1 MASGGGACPWNR
13 ARTLVFNNNN
23 SFGKVLGG
31 SGDSFKSPPAYLRI
45 SPLAGL
51 RRGSAFDAERHVQGA
66 GEEAA
71 GEVDHAVAIAGGD
84 NEGAAGLKH
93 APESRI
99 RSLAG
104 QPRLLQGVQNQRGG
118 IHDGR
123 DAERKHGAANRVPV
137 DGGAHIADAGTGRD
151 APVGQLHGSRQ
162 TPSTATTSSA
172 LTPDAACRTRSAA
185 SMPVLPS
192 TPGTSAD
199 SSQHPNA
206 SYSPARQAFRCR
218 VTDRRAAVPG
228 PTASG
233 VI

>member
-1 MASGGGACPWNR
+1 MLFKNILFASSGTAGSDNAAKLAFGLAEKQQAELTLYHCCGVPSRGFTTNVTDTRSGSLEQPDEAYQEMVREELNTAYAYQIEACTRPFRMELSVGMPSTEILRYARQIKPDLIVMGA
-13 ARTLVFNNNN
+13 
-23 SFGKVLGG
+23 S
-31 SGDSFKSPPAYLRI
+31 
-45 SPLAGL
+45 
-51 RRGSAFDAERHVQGA
+51 SAASA
-66 GEEAA
+66 
-71 GEVDHAVAIAGGD
+71 
-84 NEGAAGLKH
+84 
-93 APESRI
+93 
-99 RSLAG
+99 
-104 QPRLLQGVQNQRGG
+104 
-118 IHDGR
+118 
-123 DAERKHGAANRVPV
+123 
-137 DGGAHIADAGTGRD
+137 
-151 APVGQLHGSRQ
+151 
-162 TPSTATTSSA
+162 STATTSSA